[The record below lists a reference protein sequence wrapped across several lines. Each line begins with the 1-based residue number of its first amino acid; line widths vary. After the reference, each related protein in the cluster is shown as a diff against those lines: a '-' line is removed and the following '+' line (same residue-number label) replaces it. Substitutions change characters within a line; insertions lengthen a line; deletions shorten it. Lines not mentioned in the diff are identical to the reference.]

1 MIFRN
6 LINKYKE
13 RKNEAPIPLRESD
26 VQIAALAKELN
37 CVYVVERKFKSDQES
52 GKIYF
57 CNKPYDFTRS
67 FAYNAIKS
75 WYVVCGWV
83 QRDGRYNLMIK
94 NVNNICNKKNM
105 CIEQKFTNYDDFKKE
120 FIKHLNAFD
129 TNKQEYDLH
138 LINMDI
144 K

>member
-6 LINKYKE
+6 FIKFKKRNKE
-13 RKNEAPIPLRESD
+13 SPIPPVESD
-26 VQIAALAKELN
+26 LQIAALARELN
-37 CVYVVERKFKSDQES
+37 CVFVPRNNIDPS

-57 CNKPYDFTRS
+57 CNKPYDYSRS

-83 QRDGRYNLMIK
+83 EQGRYNLMVK
-94 NVNNICNKKNM
+94 NVNNIFNKKNM
-105 CIEQKFTNYDDFKKE
+105 CIEQKFKNYDDFKKE

>member
-13 RKNEAPIPLRESD
+13 KKKEAPILSRESD
-26 VQIAALAKELN
+26 VQLSALARELN
-37 CVYVVERKFKSDQES
+37 CVFILEKLDQPS

-57 CNKPYDFTRS
+57 SNKPYLFSHS
-67 FAYNAIKS
+67 FGYNAIKS

-83 QRDGRYNLMIK
+83 DREGKYSLMIK
-94 NVNNICNKKNM
+94 NVNNIVNNKIM
-105 CIEQKFTNYDDFKKE
+105 CIEQKFNNYKDFKKE
-120 FIKHLNAFD
+120 FIKHINAFD

-138 LINMDI
+138 LINMDL

>member
-13 RKNEAPIPLRESD
+13 KKNFEAPKPPRESD
-26 VQIAALAKELN
+26 YQIAALAQELN
-37 CVYVVERKFKSDQES
+37 CVFIARKSNLDPTS

-57 CNKPYDFTRS
+57 CNKPYDYSRS
-67 FAYNAIKS
+67 HAYNAIKS

-83 QRDGRYNLMIK
+83 LSDGRYSLIVK
-94 NVNNICNKKNM
+94 NVNNIYNKQNM

-138 LINMDI
+138 LINMDLL
-144 K
+144 

>member
-6 LINKYKE
+6 LIKFKKRNK
-13 RKNEAPIPLRESD
+13 EAPILSRESD
-26 VQIAALAKELN
+26 VQLSALARELN
-37 CVYVVERKFKSDQES
+37 CVFIIEKLDQPS

-57 CNKPYDFTRS
+57 CNKPYDFS
-67 FAYNAIKS
+67 KSLPYNAIKS

-83 QRDGRYNLMIK
+83 DKDGRYNLIIK
-94 NVNNICNKKNM
+94 NVNNIFNNKIM
-105 CIEQKFTNYDDFKKE
+105 SIEQKFTNYDDFKKE